1 MKTLFVSIKNL
12 SIVLFSVLT
21 FALSNTANAQSDT
34 ETIKE
39 IADAT
44 AQTLMRK
51 VSPNTGYGAY
61 AKVKDY
67 SYNAYSKVLTIKIEA
82 YWTAKRYMLASNY
95 ETFNI
100 DGTLTI
106 DLDDEDVDFR
116 PTYKNSAVQYAWTS
130 SDVLFAA
137 ALTSS
142 LLSSN

>member
-21 FALSNTANAQSDT
+21 FALSNTVNAQSDA

-61 AKVKDY
+61 AQVKDY
-67 SYNAYSKVLTIKIEA
+67 NYNAYSKVLTIKIET
-82 YWTAKRYMLASNY
+82 YWTAKKYMLASNY

-106 DLDDEDVDFR
+106 DLDDEDLDFR
-116 PTYKNSAVQYAWTS
+116 PTYKNVSVQYTWTD
-130 SDVLFAA
+130 SDVLFAS

-142 LLSSN
+142 LLSHN

>member
-1 MKTLFVSIKNL
+1 MKNLFVSFKTL
-12 SIVLFSVLT
+12 SIALFSVLT
-21 FALSNTANAQSDT
+21 FALSNAANAQSDS

-44 AQTLMRK
+44 AQTLMKK

-61 AKVKDY
+61 SRVKDY
-67 SYNAYSKVLTIKIEA
+67 NYNAYSKVLTIKIEA

-100 DGTLTI
+100 DGVLTI

-116 PTYKNSAVQYAWTS
+116 PTYKSASVQYAWTG
-130 SDVLFAA
+130 SDVLFGT
-137 ALTSS
+137 ALTYA